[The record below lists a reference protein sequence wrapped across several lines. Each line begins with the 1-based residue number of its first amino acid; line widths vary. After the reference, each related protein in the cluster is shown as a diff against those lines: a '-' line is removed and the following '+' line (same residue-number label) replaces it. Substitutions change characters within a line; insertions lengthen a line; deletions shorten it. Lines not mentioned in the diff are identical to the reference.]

1 MQNGLFTKVAELG
14 ITGKLLRVIIN
25 SYTRLKCLIRINGQ
39 TSTSVD
45 VKRGVRHGG
54 FMSGFLYMMYV
65 DEPISIHERSNA
77 SAKIL
82 TVNCGAPNFADD
94 ISFIALTP
102 YNLKSLIDIVYRYSE
117 KWKFSISVEKSCI
130 MVYSNV
136 QTRIELLLGIV
147 YGDKYIEAATNNVH
161 LGIRQL
167 CYDRSRSS
175 PARAQSNYINR
186 TVQKDDYPIC
196 TLRMRV
202 MEQYVENRYKHF
214 QPIATFYCKTKVWH
228 THNIR

>member
-1 MQNGLFTKVAELG
+1 MFNQNKWSNFNVSRRK
-14 ITGKLLRVIIN
+14 TGCPSWRV
-25 SYTRLKCLIRINGQ
+25 Y
-39 TSTSVD
+39 
-45 VKRGVRHGG
+45 VK
-54 FMSGFLYMMYV
+54 FFLYMMYV

-147 YGDKYIEAATNNVH
+147 YGDKYIEAATNTVH

-214 QPIATFYCKTKVWH
+214 QPIATFYCKTKGLAYAQYQIILCVSQCWDFI
-228 THNIR
+228 TYQLWLKDEN